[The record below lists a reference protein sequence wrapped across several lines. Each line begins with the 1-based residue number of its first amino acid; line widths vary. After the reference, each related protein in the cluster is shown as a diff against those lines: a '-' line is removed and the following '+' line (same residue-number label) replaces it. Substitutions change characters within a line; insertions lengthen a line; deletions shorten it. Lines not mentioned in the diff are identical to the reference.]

1 MSVIKFS
8 TNVRAK
14 EVPEVL
20 LLWPCGDY
28 YKIQEPADWYIEI
41 DLWLRISQTAG
52 IPPGLRNC
60 FFELSC
66 THRGVQLNEAN
77 RTSKLR

>member
-1 MSVIKFS
+1 MSVIEFS

-28 YKIQEPADWYIEI
+28 YKVQEPADWYIEI
-41 DLWLRISQTAG
+41 DLWLRTSQLQGFRPVYGIAFLSYLVHTAG
-52 IPPGLRNC
+52 YD
-60 FFELSC
+60 
-66 THRGVQLNEAN
+66 
-77 RTSKLR
+77 